1 MYAISESAQADTLL
15 DALAEQVSARG
26 QSYTVAVVGGAAL
39 LALGLVSRA
48 TRDVDIV
55 ALVEDGVLTSA
66 EPLPAPLAE
75 SARIVARDFGLA
87 EGWLNAGPTS
97 LLDFG
102 LPEGFYARAH
112 RRDFGDALRVLLASR
127 VDQIHLKLYAVVDQ
141 SAGKHLNDLRALN
154 PTSDELLAAA
164 RWSRTHDP
172 SEGYRDGLVRVLA
185 HFGADDGS
193 LGP

>member
-102 LPEGFYARAH
+102 LPEASTRAH
-112 RRDFGDALRVLLASR
+112 TVGT
-127 VDQIHLKLYAVVDQ
+127 
-141 SAGKHLNDLRALN
+141 SATRSAFCWPL
-154 PTSDELLAAA
+154 
-164 RWSRTHDP
+164 
-172 SEGYRDGLVRVLA
+172 
-185 HFGADDGS
+185 GS
-193 LGP
+193 IRST